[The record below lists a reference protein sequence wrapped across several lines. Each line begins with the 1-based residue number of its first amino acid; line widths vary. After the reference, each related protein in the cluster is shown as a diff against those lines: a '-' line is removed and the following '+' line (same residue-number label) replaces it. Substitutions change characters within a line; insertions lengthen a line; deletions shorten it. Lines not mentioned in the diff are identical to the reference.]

1 MSIVRARPRSMTE
14 AVTTY
19 CAGCGHGIVH
29 RILGEC
35 VDELDLAGKLVGVA
49 PVGCAVNMYDLFD
62 LDYVEVAHGRAPAVA
77 TGLKMAL
84 PDHFILVYQGDGD
97 LASIGMAEIVHAVNR
112 GLPLTFVFV
121 NNAVYGM
128 TGGQM
133 APTTLVGQKTATS
146 PRGRDVRTDGYPIR
160 MCELLATLDGA
171 VYLERTKVNTPADV
185 NRTRKAI
192 RKAFE
197 VQLAGRGAALV
208 EVLAMC
214 PTNWHMDPVA
224 ALDFV
229 ETMAATFPVGV
240 IKDTTGK

>member
-1 MSIVRARPRSMTE
+1 MSILRARPGVITDTITS
-14 AVTTY
+14 Y

-29 RILGEC
+29 RIVGEC
-35 VDELDLAGKLVGVA
+35 VEELGLAETMVGIA
-49 PVGCAVNMYDLFD
+49 PVGCAVNMYDFFN

-77 TGLKMAL
+77 TGLKTAL

-121 NNAVYGM
+121 NNAIYGM

-133 APTTLVGQKTATS
+133 APTTLVGQKSATT
-146 PRGRDVRTDGYPIR
+146 PGGRDVKAHGYPIR
-160 MCELLATLDGA
+160 VCELLATLDGA
-171 VYLERTKVNTPADV
+171 VYLERTAINTPAGI
-185 NRTRKAI
+185 NRTKKAV

-197 VQLAGRGAALV
+197 VQLAGQGVALI

-229 ETMAATFPVGV
+229 DTMARTFPVGIV
-240 IKDTTGK
+240 KDRTGT